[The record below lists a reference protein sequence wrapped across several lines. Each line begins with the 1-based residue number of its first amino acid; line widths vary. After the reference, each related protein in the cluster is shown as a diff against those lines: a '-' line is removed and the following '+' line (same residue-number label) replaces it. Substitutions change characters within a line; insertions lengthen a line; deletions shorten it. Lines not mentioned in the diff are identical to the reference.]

1 MRHPPQE
8 ADVVSGGFI
17 ARIALGVVV
26 TMVCALVIAYLL
38 GGSHRQGVTVVR
50 PDINGIEMSPFAT
63 EAQGLAEH
71 QHEEERAEGEQVAP
85 AGAEISAAHLFEKA
99 EQKTAHHRAA
109 DRGHAAD
116 DGGRNGM
123 QADSGHR
130 QIDRGT
136 NQVGGAI
143 SIGARMGGGG
153 GSTAPEITQIVASP
167 WQCCA

>member
-8 ADVVSGGFI
+8 ADAVSGGFI

-71 QHEEERAEGEQVAP
+71 QHEEEQLSTYGW
-85 AGAEISAAHLFEKA
+85 
-99 EQKTAHHRAA
+99 
-109 DRGHAAD
+109 
-116 DGGRNGM
+116 
-123 QADSGHR
+123 
-130 QIDRGT
+130 IDRDKRIVHVPIHVAFDLWLA
-136 NQVGGAI
+136 QHGGP
-143 SIGARMGGGG
+143 R
-153 GSTAPEITQIVASP
+153 
-167 WQCCA
+167 